1 MMPGLANLHLQITI
15 IAVWAVGPAVDIV
28 RRYYGVDHL
37 HKLCGSMNFSSS
49 SSLFH
54 GSIQYNFVAI
64 GDVQVISNI
73 RYLGVSGL
81 LGVWLRNSKGT
92 RKYVRKP
99 PSLLL
104 ARETAG
110 VRECGATLRCELSR
124 KIYSMGLMLRSGGRT
139 LTMLVF
145 LVLRS
150 ILLAFE
156 FVVFACVLRFVAVP
170 VFGSHSKCAGL
181 TRSTETDSTLPFI
194 RIFMTLPFLT
204 MTLYGP
210 S

>member
-37 HKLCGSMNFSSS
+37 HILCGSMNFLSS

-73 RYLGVSGL
+73 WYLGVSGL

-99 PSLLL
+99 PSLPL

-110 VRECGATLRCELSR
+110 FANVALR
-124 KIYSMGLMLRSGGRT
+124 
-139 LTMLVF
+139 
-145 LVLRS
+145 
-150 ILLAFE
+150 
-156 FVVFACVLRFVAVP
+156 
-170 VFGSHSKCAGL
+170 
-181 TRSTETDSTLPFI
+181 
-194 RIFMTLPFLT
+194 
-204 MTLYGP
+204 
-210 S
+210 